1 MLFESNVSVMIWF
14 CCLKLCKFSN
24 HIILVPLIMYIW
36 VSIEKGFCVSKTD
49 LLQGCDNAN
58 FEVQVDAEFKLKDI
72 KETFRSWDAKTLF
85 CKREAKDLEKKL
97 QDHVGQ

>member
-1 MLFESNVSVMIWF
+1 MG
-14 CCLKLCKFSN
+14 LC
-24 HIILVPLIMYIW
+24 
-36 VSIEKGFCVSKTD
+36 IEKGFCVSKTD

-58 FEVQVDAEFKLKDI
+58 FEVHVDAEFKLKDI
-72 KETFRSWDAKTLF
+72 KETFRSWDAKTLS

>member
-1 MLFESNVSVMIWF
+1 MG
-14 CCLKLCKFSN
+14 LC
-24 HIILVPLIMYIW
+24 
-36 VSIEKGFCVSKTD
+36 IEKGFCVSEMN

-72 KETFRSWDAKTLF
+72 KETFRSWDAKTLS
-85 CKREAKDLEKKL
+85 CKKEAKDLEKKL

>member
-1 MLFESNVSVMIWF
+1 MN
-14 CCLKLCKFSN
+14 
-24 HIILVPLIMYIW
+24 
-36 VSIEKGFCVSKTD
+36 

-72 KETFRSWDAKTLF
+72 KETFRSWDAKTLS
-85 CKREAKDLEKKL
+85 CKKEAKDLEKKL

>member
-58 FEVQVDAEFKLKDI
+58 FEVHVDAEFKLKDI